1 MAAENDVIAFKRFKK
16 KILKVATTALFY

>member
-1 MAAENDVIAFKRFKK
+1 MAAENDVIALKRFKK